1 MCKYNTKQT
10 HIQIYPYH
18 VEMQQKKT
26 VYTLFIL
33 YPNQMQQ
40 KQNPQNLSDPVL
52 YKPITPRKSSLF
64 DDKYFFL
71 KVFGGILEP
80 V

>member
-1 MCKYNTKQT
+1 
-10 HIQIYPYH
+10 
-18 VEMQQKKT
+18 
-26 VYTLFIL
+26 
-33 YPNQMQQ
+33 MQQ